1 MSTKWIALWKIYS
14 ITCTHI
20 LKLLHTCYFYQSL
33 HTFASLI
40 VLNTASKNRLI
51 NWVQSQF
58 SFTIPKF
65 LIVKCPSYL
74 SSWRIWKIMSDFPHQ
89 KSLSEIHFYSCHS
102 NDCLGQKESKEM
114 TEILDFPLSL
124 PWIVLLGRYDYFCF
138 KLSKSDGNGNL
149 GQSFISLS
157 ERLAMGFRLWSENQN
172 RNQWKKCRN

>member
-20 LKLLHTCYFYQSL
+20 LKLLHTCYYYQSL

-51 NWVQSQF
+51 NWVQSQTVFIHYSKISYCEMPLLLVKLKNMKNNVRF
-58 SFTIPKF
+58 SP
-65 LIVKCPSYL
+65 
-74 SSWRIWKIMSDFPHQ
+74 
-89 KSLSEIHFYSCHS
+89 SEIFIR
-102 NDCLGQKESKEM
+102 NQKESKEM

-124 PWIVLLGRYDYFCF
+124 PWIVLLGRYVYFCF

>member
-51 NWVQSQF
+51 NWVQSQTVFIHYSKISYCEMPLLLVKLKNMKNNVRF
-58 SFTIPKF
+58 S
-65 LIVKCPSYL
+65 
-74 SSWRIWKIMSDFPHQ
+74 HQ
-89 KSLSEIHFYSCHS
+89 KSLSEIHFHSCHS
-102 NDCLGQKESKEM
+102 NDCLGQKEM
-114 TEILDFPLSL
+114 TEILDYPLSL
-124 PWIVLLGRYDYFCF
+124 PSIILLGRYVYFCF

-157 ERLAMGFRLWSENQN
+157 ERLAMGFGLWSENQN